1 VALTVLDA
9 GVVIAFFDAND
20 PHHDAARDALTA
32 ATDAQDDLVLPA
44 SAYSEVLVRPFMRGD
59 TAVDRIDGLIDELP
73 ARVEAASRSIASAPG
88 PSSAQPS
95 CTPQALTCSCKIR
108 RLVSLSSTISTR
120 NPRRSAGTRCTVSAS
135 WA

>member
-20 PHHDAARDALTA
+20 PHYDAARDALTA

-73 ARVEAASRSIASAPG
+73 ARVEAASRSIAKAAAALRAEHGRTLRLPDALVLATAADLGADRVLTTDRGLYTPG
-88 PSSAQPS
+88 
-95 CTPQALTCSCKIR
+95 
-108 RLVSLSSTISTR
+108 LVVDVIGG
-120 NPRRSAGTRCTVSAS
+120 A
-135 WA
+135 

>member
-1 VALTVLDA
+1 MALTVLDA

-59 TAVDRIDGLIDELP
+59 TAVDRIDGLSDELP
-73 ARVEAASRSIASAPG
+73 ARVEAASRSIAKAAAALRAEHGRTLRLPDALVLATAADLGADRVLTTDRGLHTPG
-88 PSSAQPS
+88 
-95 CTPQALTCSCKIR
+95 
-108 RLVSLSSTISTR
+108 LVVDVIGG
-120 NPRRSAGTRCTVSAS
+120 A
-135 WA
+135 